1 MKKGRR
7 KKGSGTLYRNKGS
20 AVWVAQWEMN
30 GKRFRKSTGTSV
42 HKEAVKLLAEFVAPF
57 ASRKEEETVKA
68 LSARVEGLH
77 KQAGHLAFE
86 EAWTVF
92 AGRKADRTIG
102 SERDEA
108 LYAGRWRKLAEW
120 MKENHPEKASLDQLD
135 EETAKEFLSA
145 VFDTSTA
152 KTYNEFRGLFAQVW
166 EVLKKPAGL
175 DSNPWKAIPKK
186 PVKKDTIPQRKLT
199 DEELQALIRHLET
212 ECAPELRLFFL
223 LGIYTGQRSNDCALL
238 EWEDVDL
245 PANRIRCKPHKTAQ
259 YDVKVRIPIHERLA
273 RELELTPPDKRTGY
287 VLPTIADAFSTRQ
300 STVSRWIRETFE
312 GAGIETYAKTSRN
325 GRKVKVVGFH
335 SLRHSF
341 VSICALAGV
350 PLSIVREIVGHTNQR
365 MTEEYAQVED
375 AQLDRVL
382 PALPDFDKD
391 SAKGRRQK
399 ALKAFETACKGLLEA
414 GLTSEDWRVV
424 GALLAQTDK
433 QRKALPAARA
443 PRRLPAASR

>member
-245 PANRIRCKPHKTAQ
+245 PANRIRCKRCKSPDSDSRTPRPRAGTDATGQADGLCASHNRGRLLDAAKHGLAVDSGDLRRGRDRNLREDLAQ
-259 YDVKVRIPIHERLA
+259 RPQ
-273 RELELTPPDKRTGY
+273 G
-287 VLPTIADAFSTRQ
+287 Q
-300 STVSRWIRETFE
+300 GRWIPFATAFVCLHLRACRGSLVYRAGDRGTHEPANDGGVCPSRRRPTRPRSPRAPGLRQGLRE
-312 GAGIETYAKTSRN
+312 GAAAE
-325 GRKVKVVGFH
+325 
-335 SLRHSF
+335 
-341 VSICALAGV
+341 GV
-350 PLSIVREIVGHTNQR
+350 EGV
-365 MTEEYAQVED
+365 
-375 AQLDRVL
+375 
-382 PALPDFDKD
+382 
-391 SAKGRRQK
+391 
-399 ALKAFETACKGLLEA
+399 
-414 GLTSEDWRVV
+414 
-424 GALLAQTDK
+424 
-433 QRKALPAARA
+433 
-443 PRRLPAASR
+443 